1 MTQTKRATG
10 IVQEECMQALDSLT
24 VCMSFVT
31 DLTFYSVPG
40 VLSQTVG
47 GVAGFSLL
55 ARMFAETSRRIYSAV
70 RARCCPGSS
79 SPVPLFSRLE
89 RVTRLIGGASYRA
102 RAFVREEPGGRIRL
116 EFRGLEHLRD
126 DVINAAPIVGV
137 VMGMIEAAG
146 GRAVAVTR
154 PEHAAHAPSDAYV
167 VYPERV
173 EGDELDVIVVPPRG

>member
-1 MTQTKRATG
+1 
-10 IVQEECMQALDSLT
+10 MQALDSLT

-31 DLTFYSVPG
+31 DLTFYSVPR
-40 VLSQTVG
+40 VLSKTVG
-47 GVAGFSLL
+47 GVAGFNLL
-55 ARMFAETSRRIYSAV
+55 ARMFAETARRIYSVV
-70 RARCCPGSS
+70 RARCCPDSR

-89 RVTRLIGGASYRA
+89 RVTKLIGGASYKA
-102 RAFVREEPGGRIRL
+102 RAFVKEEPGGRIRL

-146 GRAVAVTR
+146 GKAVAVTK
-154 PEHAAHAPSDAYV
+154 PEHVAHAPSDAYV

-173 EGDELDVIVVPPRG
+173 EGDELDVVVVPPRG